1 MFEQIKQ
8 IKKPQIKQSIIY
20 AWICPHMFPETCQI
34 SLWKN
39 RSGIHM
45 DNTQAPKKKQIK
57 KNKKVIL
64 CAATII
70 AN

>member
-1 MFEQIKQ
+1 MHGM
-8 IKKPQIKQSIIY
+8 S
-20 AWICPHMFPETCQI
+20 HMFPETCQI

-57 KNKKVIL
+57 KNKNVIL
-64 CAATII
+64 CATTII